1 VPTGCIDSGQAMA
14 VDGSVGIVILQNG
27 KEQVQMNDMVLE
39 FSELTTEQQSS
50 AGGKG
55 GVLAKL
61 YQAGY
66 PVPEGFVVLPGAFTG
81 DKLRPEAWAHVQTLL
96 KRMRDSKNG
105 MASFA
110 VRSSALSEDSAKA
123 SFAGEFET
131 VLDVHSDDMIR
142 AAIRTVRRSR
152 HSERVQVYSQA
163 RGIAGDHDMAVVV
176 QRLIRADI
184 SGVLFTA
191 DPVTGSRVDMVGNFV
206 FGFGEELVSGEAEP
220 YAFTLQRPKG
230 RYEGAS
236 ELNPFARSL
245 YELGIRLEQDMH
257 CPQDIEWA
265 IAHGKLFLLQSR
277 PITTLIEHNPATV
290 EWNAT
295 LTGDYL
301 WSNLI
306 VGEVFPTATTPSTWS
321 VWKDFFDNLS
331 LGDMPSVGNIAGRP
345 YLNYSLLHS
354 FLRKLMRTE
363 DRTLGMI
370 KDSVGVPPEGL
381 EIPAVPIPWRTVIF
395 QVVPREFRNGLKK
408 GKLRK
413 NASEFLPMVHR
424 RCRELD
430 HEINETQSKDVL
442 IALWVDEI
450 RPLWKKI
457 HLLQDG
463 MNESLERL
471 GRTLKGELTKLLGED
486 DTQALMTTIS
496 GGATDLTR
504 LGPLGGLSE
513 LRSGTIS
520 HEEYLDLYGHRGSN
534 ENELAEPRPCEDPG
548 WLDRQLAEF
557 IKSPVD
563 IAALM
568 KRRSAEFEEVRR
580 DVARKLPPREAQR
593 IALKIDEHTETNAI
607 REATRSELTRLVG
620 VIRTLLL
627 RAGELTGLDDGIFFL
642 TTDEIIDVLSGDA
655 SSAAYIPDRRE
666 TYEKIKALPPL
677 PAWIKGRFDP
687 FQWAADPHRRM
698 DVFDDHESLSLATQD
713 PDGIV
718 KGHPGSAGRVE
729 GVVRRINSPDEGELL
744 GSGEILVTC
753 TTNIGWT
760 PLFPRA
766 AAIVTDIGGSLS
778 HAAIVAR
785 EIGIPAVV
793 GCRTATMRLKTGD
806 RVLVD
811 GGRGTVEILE
821 TAG

>member
-1 VPTGCIDSGQAMA
+1 M
-14 VDGSVGIVILQNG
+14 
-27 KEQVQMNDMVLE
+27 KDMVLE
-39 FSELTTEQQSS
+39 FGELTTGQKSS

-66 PVPEGFVVLPGAFTG
+66 PVPEGFVILPGAFAD
-81 DKLRPEAWAHVQTLL
+81 DKLKAEAWAHVQTLL
-96 KRMRDSKNG
+96 QRMREAENG

-110 VRSSALSEDSAKA
+110 VRSSALSEDSAQA

-142 AAIRTVRRSR
+142 AAIHTVRRSR
-152 HSERVQVYSQA
+152 HSKRVQAYSQA
-163 RGIAGDHDMAVVV
+163 QGIAGDHDMAVVV
-176 QRLIRADI
+176 QRLVRADI

-206 FGFGEELVSGEAEP
+206 FGLGEALVSGEAEP

-230 RYEGAS
+230 TYQGVSQLR
-236 ELNPFARSL
+236 PFARSL
-245 YELGIRLEQDMH
+245 YELGLRLEEELH
-257 CPQDIEWA
+257 WPQDIEWA
-265 IAHGKLFLLQSR
+265 TADGELFLLQSR
-277 PITTLIEHNPATV
+277 PITTLVEHHPATV

-301 WSNLI
+301 WSSVM
-306 VGEVFPTATTPSTWS
+306 VGEVFPATTTPSTWS
-321 VWKDFFDNLS
+321 VWKDYFDNLS
-331 LGDMPSVGNIAGRP
+331 LGDIPSVGNIAGRP
-345 YLNYSLLHS
+345 YFNYSLMYS
-354 FLRKLMRTE
+354 FLRKLLRTD
-363 DRTLGMI
+363 DRVLGMI
-370 KDSVGVPPEGL
+370 EDSVGVPPEGL
-381 EIPAVPIPWRTVIF
+381 EIPTFSIPWRTVLF
-395 QVVPREFRNGLKK
+395 QVLPREFRNGLKK
-408 GKLRK
+408 EKLKK
-413 NASEFLPMVHR
+413 NASGFLAMVHQ
-424 RCRELD
+424 RCREFEQ
-430 HEINETQSKDVL
+430 EIRQTQHTDVL
-442 IALWVDEI
+442 ISLWVDEI
-450 RPLWKKI
+450 RPLWKQI

-471 GRTLKGELTKLLGED
+471 GRTLRGELVKLLGEE
-486 DTQALMTTIS
+486 DTQALMATIS
-496 GGATDLTR
+496 SGATDLTR

-513 LRSGTIS
+513 LRSSTIS
-520 HEEYLDLYGHRGSN
+520 REEYLDLYGHRGSN
-534 ENELAEPRPCEDPG
+534 ENELAEPRASEDPG

-568 KRRSAEFEEVRR
+568 KSRSAEFDEVRR
-580 DVARKLPPREAQR
+580 DLARKLPPRKAQR
-593 IALKIDEHTETNAI
+593 IALRIDELIETNGI

-627 RAGELTGLDDGIFFL
+627 RAAEVSGLDDGIFFL
-642 TTDEIIDVLSGDA
+642 TMEEIIDVLSGDA
-655 SSAAYIPDRRE
+655 SSTAYIPDRRE
-666 TYEKIKALPPL
+666 TYERAKTLPTFPM
-677 PAWIKGRFDP
+677 WIKGRFDP
-687 FQWAADPHRRM
+687 FQWAEDPHRRA
-698 DVFDDHESLSLATQD
+698 DVFDDLESLSSITQD
-713 PDGIV
+713 PDGMV
-718 KGHPGSAGRVE
+718 KGHSGSAGRVE
-729 GVVRRINSPDEGELL
+729 GMVRRINSPDEGEQLR
-744 GSGEILVTC
+744 SGEILVTC

-766 AAIVTDIGGSLS
+766 AAIVTDIGGALS

-821 TAG
+821 AAANPLREG

>member
-1 VPTGCIDSGQAMA
+1 MEDV
-14 VDGSVGIVILQNG
+14 VR
-27 KEQVQMNDMVLE
+27 E
-39 FSELTTEQQSS
+39 FSELRTEQQSV

-66 PVPEGFVVLPGAFTG
+66 PVPEGFVILPGAFE
-81 DKLRPEAWAHVQTLL
+81 DDRLKSEAWARVQNLL

-110 VRSSALSEDSAKA
+110 VRSSALSEDSAVA

-131 VLDVHSDDMIR
+131 ILDVHSDEMIQ
-142 AAIRTVRRSR
+142 AAIHTVRRSR
-152 HSERVQVYSQA
+152 QSERVQVYSQVQ
-163 RGIAGDHDMAVVV
+163 GIAGEHDMAVVV

-191 DPVTGSRVDMVGNFV
+191 DPITGSRVDMVGNFV

-220 YAFTLQRPKG
+220 YAFTLQRPNA
-230 RYEGAS
+230 RYDGPS
-236 ELNPFARSL
+236 KLKPFARSL
-245 YELGIRLEQDMH
+245 YQLGIRLEEDLH
-257 CPQDIEWA
+257 WPQDIEWA
-265 IAHGKLFLLQSR
+265 IADGQLFLLQSR
-277 PITTLIEHNPATV
+277 PITTLVEQHPATV
-290 EWNAT
+290 DWNVT
-295 LTGDYL
+295 LTADHL

-306 VGEVFPTATTPSTWS
+306 VGEVFPAATTPSTWS

-345 YLNYSLLHS
+345 YVDYSLMYS
-354 FLRKLMRTE
+354 FLLKLMRSE
-363 DRTLGMI
+363 ERALGMI

-381 EIPAVPIPWRTVIF
+381 EIPTFPIPWRTVIF
-395 QVVPREFRNGLKK
+395 RVLPREFRNGRRKA
-408 GKLRK
+408 KLRK
-413 NASEFLPMVHR
+413 DAAEFLAMVRR
-424 RCRELD
+424 RCRELE
-430 HEINETQSKDVL
+430 HEIRGAQSKDLL
-442 IALWVDEI
+442 ISLWVDEL
-450 RPLWKKI
+450 RPLWKNL

-463 MNESLERL
+463 MNESLERQS
-471 GRTLKGELTKLLGED
+471 RQLKGELSKLLGD
-486 DTQALMTTIS
+486 HDARALMATIS
-496 GGATDLTR
+496 SGATDLTR

-513 LRSGTIS
+513 LSHGTIS
-520 HEEYLDLYGHRGSN
+520 REEYLDLYGHRGSN
-534 ENELAEPRPCEDPG
+534 ENELAEPRPYEDPG

-557 IKSPVD
+557 AKSPVD
-563 IAALM
+563 ITALM
-568 KRRSAEFEEVRR
+568 KKRNAEFEEVRR
-580 DVARKLPPREAQR
+580 DVARKLPPRRAQR
-593 IALKIDEHTETNAI
+593 VGLDIDELIETNTV

-620 VIRTLLL
+620 VIRILLL

-642 TTDEIIDVLSGDA
+642 KLEEIVDVLSGDT
-655 SSAAYIPDRRE
+655 SSAAYISDRRE
-666 TYEKIKALPPL
+666 TYEQARALPPL

-698 DVFDDHESLSLATQD
+698 DVYDDHNLLSVVEET
-713 PDGIV
+713 DGIV

-729 GVVRRINSPDEGELL
+729 GSVRRIDNPNEGELL
-744 GSGEILVTC
+744 VAGEILVTC

-793 GCRTATMRLKTGD
+793 GCRTATVRLETGD

-811 GGRGTVEILE
+811 GGKGTVEILDPV
-821 TAG
+821 GNS